1 MSAAGREETMQANEF
16 FEVAGIPLLLFVVL
30 VYYGVRLWMVK
41 DVTIVRG
48 KNKPPVKDETMY
60 AKWASALILFL
71 AFAALIMAFLLFIN
85 AYAALGEFVGATLIM
100 GFLWRRMDQK
110 YGG

>member
-1 MSAAGREETMQANEF
+1 MQENGF

-30 VYYGVRLWMVK
+30 VYYGVRLWVVK

-48 KNKPPVKDETMY
+48 KNKPPVKDELMY
-60 AKWASALILFL
+60 AKWAAALILFL
-71 AFAALIMAFLLFIN
+71 AFAALIMGLLMFVDV
-85 AYAALGEFVGATLIM
+85 YAALGEFIAATLIM

>member
-1 MSAAGREETMQANEF
+1 MQINAF

-30 VYYGVRLWMVK
+30 VYYGVRLWIVK

-48 KNKPPVKDETMY
+48 KNKPPVKDELMY
-60 AKWASALILFL
+60 AKWASALILLL
-71 AFAALIMAFLLFIN
+71 AFAALVMGFLLFIN
-85 AYAALGEFVGATLIM
+85 VYAALTEFIAATLVM

-110 YGG
+110 YGS

>member
-1 MSAAGREETMQANEF
+1 MQGNGF

-30 VYYGVRLWMVK
+30 VYYGVRLWVVK

-48 KNKPPVKDETMY
+48 KNKPPVKDELMY
-60 AKWASALILFL
+60 AKWAAALILFL
-71 AFAALIMAFLLFIN
+71 AFAALVMGLLMFVDV
-85 AYAALGEFVGATLIM
+85 YAALGEFIAATLIM